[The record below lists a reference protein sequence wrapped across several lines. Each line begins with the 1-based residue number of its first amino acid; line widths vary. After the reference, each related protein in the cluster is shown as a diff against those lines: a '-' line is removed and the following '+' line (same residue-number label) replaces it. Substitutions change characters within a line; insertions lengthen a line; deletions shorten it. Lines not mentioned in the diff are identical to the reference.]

1 MAQSDKPYFKSSSKT
16 TKVTCRVLACKRE
29 ILKQSY
35 PRHLSDCHPNED
47 PRDLRTFEERSISI
61 KKFVGGS
68 EKAKGGGRELD
79 VVEGEGQDQDV
90 EEDDGREQ
98 HDVQHYDE
106 IENPIGGDSR
116 NDRDL
121 EMEVE
126 IHQALIQDEKNLEL
140 GLSKSLQKQ
149 IEDLAQQVGN
159 VDVSDCAG
167 SEEAASKQL
176 IALKVFLDVGR
187 EVKLL
192 EDLTKRFK
200 GALGIKEELSKSDV
214 NVDNLIKEARSLKA
228 ITEKVP
234 QFEYEDMKD
243 GGKLV
248 CRVCDVSFKY
258 SRNLESDF
266 TQEKKLG
273 LEFKN
278 LKGTLREHLRSK
290 RHEKAETELM
300 SKELLQSKEERRNTA
315 VGLRCGKLVY
325 YLIKKGRPFD
335 DYTTLI
341 HLNAANGADMG
352 ELNHSHSF
360 VLKFLPSLADEVRR
374 RWEAFLSKPMA
385 ATGCR

>member
-1 MAQSDKPYFKSSSKT
+1 M
-16 TKVTCRVLACKRE
+16 
-29 ILKQSY
+29 
-35 PRHLSDCHPNED
+35 N
-47 PRDLRTFEERSISI
+47 
-61 KKFVGGS
+61 
-68 EKAKGGGRELD
+68 
-79 VVEGEGQDQDV
+79 
-90 EEDDGREQ
+90 
-98 HDVQHYDE
+98 
-106 IENPIGGDSR
+106 
-116 NDRDL
+116 
-121 EMEVE
+121 
-126 IHQALIQDEKNLEL
+126 
-140 GLSKSLQKQ
+140 
-149 IEDLAQQVGN
+149 
-159 VDVSDCAG
+159 
-167 SEEAASKQL
+167 
-176 IALKVFLDVGR
+176 
-187 EVKLL
+187 LL

-200 GALGIKEELSKSDV
+200 GALGIKEELSKGDV

-266 TQEKKLG
+266 TPEKKLG

-278 LKGTLREHLRSK
+278 LKGTLRERLSSK

-360 VLKFLPSLADEVRR
+360 VLKFSPAWLMKSGGGGRPFFPSPWLLLA
-374 RWEAFLSKPMA
+374 LGNA
-385 ATGCR
+385 AIIFKALYIGFTFTIDSGPQ